1 MMAGGAELKQLSQE
15 LQNLASDPDVAQV
28 ARELAADDVAALEP
42 AAQVRPADLRAGASA
57 CRAADGV
64 GDAGHD
70 AREDP
75 AGR

>member
-28 ARELAADDVAALEP
+28 ARELAADDAAASSPPRRYGPRTCRRAQRRAAQPAAL
-42 AAQVRPADLRAGASA
+42 
-57 CRAADGV
+57 

-75 AGR
+75 A